1 MSLCAVCAY
10 VLSSVHC
17 DVLSCLHDGFNLLIY
32 LLTVSSFS
40 KRLLLSAVSFSCKR
54 LQVLLLCTSSAVGD
68 WKKYKIKLYI
78 LFKRIN
84 MKCVPVCVIPVVS
97 LLLFSVPGSS
107 VIVLIVFT
115 CINYFQLIYV
125 AHLSPT
131 DWPAICAKIVLFF
144 SLSSCVMF
152 AQALPNL
159 SFTSSCLPSLL
170 FPVGFCLFYI
180 IQTAVKTFHVILS
193 LLHCAYESPANVNP
207 KFAVAFLV
215 VHLCKSSTKN
225 STRPV

>member
-1 MSLCAVCAY
+1 MRWQFYSHVFKFMFWFLLFQVPKCSLSVPPPACVCDSCCVSTLIFCAG
-10 VLSSVHC
+10 LQC
-17 DVLSCLHDGFNLLIY
+17 DCPHCLH
-32 LLTVSSFS
+32 
-40 KRLLLSAVSFSCKR
+40 
-54 LQVLLLCTSSAVGD
+54 
-68 WKKYKIKLYI
+68 
-78 LFKRIN
+78 
-84 MKCVPVCVIPVVS
+84 
-97 LLLFSVPGSS
+97 
-107 VIVLIVFT
+107 

-152 AQALPNL
+152 AQVLPNL